1 MAAIRTVLV
10 DKFSS
15 CGNPFATLASTLT
28 SVLVTPNNDNKL
40 LVEVKQE
47 TPTLMPSMDKQ
58 YTWHTCLKNMR
69 DLMMPRIN
77 FRQLLAG

>member
-47 TPTLMPSMDKQ
+47 TPIL
-58 YTWHTCLKNMR
+58 NA
-69 DLMMPRIN
+69 IN
-77 FRQLLAG
+77 GQTIHMAHVSEEYEGLSDAENKF